1 MPFIPLEA
9 GLALEGRKPRK
20 ANKHWTTSEAHP
32 MIDQTYYIAG
42 HRGMVGG
49 ALHRA
54 LQKAGCGRILTATS
68 AELDLRDQRATS
80 GFVAANKPDVVLI
93 AAAKVGGIYANDT
106 YPADF
111 IYDNLMIAANLIH
124 AAHESGVGRVLFLG
138 SSCIY
143 PKFAEQPIREDSLL
157 SGALE
162 PTNEAYAIAK
172 IAGLKLCE
180 FYRSQHGRLFHSA
193 MPCNL
198 YGVGDNYHP
207 ENSHVIPAL
216 IRRFHEAK
224 ESGAESVTI
233 WGSGTPRREF
243 LFADDLAEACL
254 HLLALEEPPSLVN
267 VGAGEDLTIREIAA
281 LVAETV
287 GFQGEIKNDLSKPDG
302 TPRKLMDSSL
312 IESLGWKAS
321 TSLREGLHAAYSD
334 FLVRE
339 ARR

>member
-1 MPFIPLEA
+1 MNPTPLDPN
-9 GLALEGRKPRK
+9 L
-20 ANKHWTTSEAHP
+20 
-32 MIDQTYYIAG
+32 TYYVAG
-42 HRGMVGG
+42 HRGMVGS
-49 ALHRA
+49 ALTRA
-54 LQKAGCGRILTATS
+54 LKRAGCENQITATS
-68 AELDLRDQRATS
+68 NELDLRDQTATREFIS
-80 GFVAANKPDVVLI
+80 ARRPDVILI
-93 AAAKVGGIYANDT
+93 AAARVGGIHANNT

-111 IYDNLMIAANLIH
+111 IYDNLMIAANLVQ
-124 AAHESGVGRVLFLG
+124 AAHEFETRRVLFLG

-180 FYRSQHGRLFHSA
+180 FYRRQHGRLFHSA

-198 YGVGDNYHP
+198 YGLGDNYHP

-224 ESGAESVTI
+224 IAGAESVTI

-254 HLLALEEPPSLVN
+254 HLLSLDDPPSLVN
-267 VGAGEDLTIREIAA
+267 VGAGSDVTIYELAG
-281 LVAETV
+281 LVARAV
-287 GFQGEIKNDLSKPDG
+287 GFEGEIRNDPTKPDG
-302 TPRKLMDSSL
+302 TPRKLMDSTL
-312 IESLGWKAS
+312 INGLGWSPATGLK
-321 TSLREGLHAAYSD
+321 EGLRVAYED

-339 ARR
+339 PAR